1 MKKKED
7 VRREPSMEG
16 IPSHIVV
23 TDTLDLHGF
32 FPEQVPEMIEAFI
45 QNARTLRLNR
55 LRVIHGKGR
64 SRLKYEVIHALTS
77 NPDVMRFH
85 DAPPDM
91 GGWGA
96 TVVELVPH
104 KK

>member
-1 MKKKED
+1 MKKEEN
-7 VRREPSMEG
+7 VRREQSVEG
-16 IPSHIVV
+16 ISSHVVV

-32 FPEQVPEMIEAFI
+32 FPEQVPEIIEVFI
-45 QNARTLRLNR
+45 HNARTLRLNR

-64 SRLKYEVIHALTS
+64 SRLKYEVIQALKS

-96 TVVELVPH
+96 TVVELVPY

>member
-1 MKKKED
+1 MKKKE
-7 VRREPSMEG
+7 EAGPEESIKG
-16 IPSHIVV
+16 IPSHVVV

-45 QNARTLRLNR
+45 QNAKTLRLNR

-64 SRLKYEVIHALTS
+64 SRLKYEVIHALAS

-96 TVVELVPH
+96 TVVELVPF

>member
-7 VRREPSMEG
+7 IQPGQYLDG
-16 IPSHIVV
+16 IPPHVVV

-32 FPEQVPEMIEAFI
+32 FPEQVPEMVETFI

-55 LRVIHGKGR
+55 LRIIHGKGR
-64 SRLKYEVIHALTS
+64 SRLKYEVIQALKS
-77 NPDVMRFH
+77 NPDVMCFH

-96 TVVELVPH
+96 TVVELVLY